1 MSYLGRVSKIVT
13 NPNSRVAILYDTN
26 LLINYELLP
35 RDADT
40 YQEARLVTAI
50 GNAAIPILRIVN
62 KGGKRFDAPPIDP
75 AIIIV
80 PYSAISMRRDDVTIN
95 FSMVTVYEPHKIDVE
110 DFNQQIEGKNVV
122 ILTTVVPKANAYPTE
137 MP

>member
-13 NPNSRVAILYDTN
+13 NPNSTVAILYDTD
-26 LLINYELLP
+26 LLIKYGLLP
-35 RDADT
+35 CGADIN
-40 YQEARLVTAI
+40 QEARLVTAI

-75 AIIIV
+75 ATITV
-80 PYSAISMRRDDVTIN
+80 PYSAINVRRDDVTIN
-95 FSMVTVYEPHKIDVE
+95 FLMVTAYEPHKIDVG

-122 ILTTVVPKANAYPTE
+122 VLTDS
-137 MP
+137 